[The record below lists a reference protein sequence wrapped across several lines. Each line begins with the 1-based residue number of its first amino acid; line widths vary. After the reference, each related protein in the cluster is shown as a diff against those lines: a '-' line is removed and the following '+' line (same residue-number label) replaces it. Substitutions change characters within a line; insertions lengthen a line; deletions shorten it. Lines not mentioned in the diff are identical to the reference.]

1 MGYLGTCVKKTVKFT
16 VIIVQK
22 TAKYYLKIVKYYQKT
37 VKPYQKIV
45 KYDQKS
51 QFFLK
56 DS

>member
-37 VKPYQKIV
+37 AKPYQKTV
-45 KYDQKS
+45 KYEQKS
-51 QFFLK
+51 QIFLK